1 MIVKLKLF
9 SDVSISDKEE
19 REKEEVVKLQS
30 TPRIQGSARHIHQF
44 C

>member
-19 REKEEVVKLQS
+19 REKEEVVELQS
-30 TPRIQGSARHIHQF
+30 TPRIQGSSRYIHQF